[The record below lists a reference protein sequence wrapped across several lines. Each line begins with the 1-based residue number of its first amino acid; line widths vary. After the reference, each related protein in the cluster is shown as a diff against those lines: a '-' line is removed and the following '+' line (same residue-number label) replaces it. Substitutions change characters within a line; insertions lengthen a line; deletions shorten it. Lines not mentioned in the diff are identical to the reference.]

1 MTPHS
6 LKSVEKPLVI
16 VISPLLS
23 LMASQVL
30 DAKQYGI
37 EAAQMPSE
45 EDTNDCDMLFG
56 SPEFWTGQKGMS
68 VLKAQAHRVI
78 TLVTDE
84 VHVVP
89 KW

>member
-1 MTPHS
+1 MQTKNLCFIVCFLALTPHS

-45 EDTNDCDMLFG
+45 EDTVAG
-56 SPEFWTGQKGMS
+56 SSDLTF
-68 VLKAQAHRVI
+68 VCN
-78 TLVTDE
+78 
-84 VHVVP
+84 
-89 KW
+89 